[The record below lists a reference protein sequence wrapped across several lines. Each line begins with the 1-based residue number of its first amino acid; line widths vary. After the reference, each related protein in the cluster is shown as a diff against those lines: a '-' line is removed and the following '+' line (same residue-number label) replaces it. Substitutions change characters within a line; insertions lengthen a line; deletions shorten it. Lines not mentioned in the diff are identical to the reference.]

1 MIADV
6 NASGT
11 VRGVCQH
18 LVKALPSASDNTGN
32 TEVQGIFKNNFISR
46 ASLQSAEKSIR
57 ENNNH
62 FNASGTM
69 TGWVCANVWSRSC
82 QVQVGVS

>member
-32 TEVQGIFKNNFISR
+32 TGNTCNTGNTEVQGILRI
-46 ASLQSAEKSIR
+46 I
-57 ENNNH
+57 
-62 FNASGTM
+62 
-69 TGWVCANVWSRSC
+69 
-82 QVQVGVS
+82 